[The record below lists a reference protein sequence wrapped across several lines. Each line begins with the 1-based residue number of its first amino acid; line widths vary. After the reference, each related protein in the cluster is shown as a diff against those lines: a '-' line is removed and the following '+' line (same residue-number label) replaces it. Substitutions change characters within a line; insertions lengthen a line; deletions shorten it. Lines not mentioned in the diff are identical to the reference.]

1 MNLVITK
8 KPDKLHT
15 VVVEEAA
22 VDVEVAVEAL
32 EVAVALASNV
42 EKRVTFQETALPS
55 NLLDTAE
62 EDVVAVVA
70 VAKDPVLVTS
80 VDRRD
85 ITPVTAL
92 QSPLVVTEVD
102 VHSVDRDP
110 ELATSVEKR
119 DIMPVTA
126 PRNRDPVVVL
136 SVDPNPVLVTS
147 AEKRDISSE
156 TAPRR
161 RDPVVQDRSNAT
173 PATRWDTCLVT
184 APRDASPDK
193 EVVTASTAN
202 SPDIWLETA
211 LKVTLVAVEV
221 VSVVVVVT
229 DPPVPVTDADK
240 KVTLSLTALSPIPE
254 ARRRTKRSDP
264 SESP

>member
-8 KPDKLHT
+8 KPDKLHM

-80 VDRRD
+80 ADRRD
-85 ITPVTAL
+85 ITPVIAL
-92 QSPLVVTEVD
+92 QSPLVGTEVD
-102 VHSVDRDP
+102 VHSVDRDL
-110 ELATSVEKR
+110 ELATSV
-119 DIMPVTA
+119 
-126 PRNRDPVVVL
+126 
-136 SVDPNPVLVTS
+136 
-147 AEKRDISSE
+147 EKRDISSE

-173 PATRWDTCLVT
+173 PATRWDICLVT
-184 APRDASPDK
+184 ALRDASPDK
-193 EVVTASTAN
+193 EVATALTAN

-221 VSVVVVVT
+221 VSVVVT

-254 ARRRTKRSDP
+254 ARRRTKRSDT